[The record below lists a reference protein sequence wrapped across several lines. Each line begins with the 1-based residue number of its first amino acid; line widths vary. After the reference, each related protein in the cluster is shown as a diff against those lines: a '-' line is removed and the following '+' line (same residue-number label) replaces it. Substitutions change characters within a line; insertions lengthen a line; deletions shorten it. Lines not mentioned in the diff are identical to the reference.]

1 MKKHITLLGAM
12 YIGFHIIW
20 IFTGIIIYTALTGS
34 GILSGDEEAMMI
46 LSFIGTVLSFYLFLI
61 ALPGIIGGIALIKMK
76 SWGRIVVLILGF
88 LNLLNIPIGTALGV
102 YTIWVLMSD
111 ETIKILSDSKQPKKG
126 KKSD

>member
-61 ALPGIIGGIALIKMK
+61 ALPGVIGGIALIKMK
-76 SWGRIVVLILGF
+76 SWSRVFVLVLGF
-88 LNLLNIPIGTALGV
+88 INLLNIPFGTALGI

-111 ETIKILSDSKQPKKG
+111 EAIKILSDTKKKPKT
-126 KKSD
+126 KSE